1 MPYFSSQCLASLS
14 FCSWAAYVFIAF
26 RQQKPSTTKPYLMQL
41 PSILLFL
48 NILINSVTSQSIN
61 TTQTLSLEKAQLA
74 VNSFIFILSA
84 PANCLETLADLP
96 RSTSKNMA
104 ALWIR
109 AVFHEAGTLSI
120 VPFYTQLTEIPLQ
133 KALGNL
139 KQLPEQKKVEQMAL

>member
-1 MPYFSSQCLASLS
+1 MFFHLILNSLRYKLSDALFCMSVSCLS
-14 FCSWAAYVFIAF
+14 FLLGAASAASVY
-26 RQQKPSTTKPYLMQL
+26 STKTNPPPTQYLMHL
-41 PSILLFL
+41 PSIIL

-61 TTQTLSLEKAQLA
+61 STQPVSLTREKAQLA

-109 AVFHEAGTLSI
+109 AVFHDAGTLLVVLS
-120 VPFYTQLTEIPLQ
+120 VD
-133 KALGNL
+133 N
-139 KQLPEQKKVEQMAL
+139 